1 MKRLILIISAGAV
14 LLCVCFCIFY
24 SKTDAAAAY
33 SLAITFGTIA
43 YHFLMRLII
52 GLVIGLIMENR
63 ADYTKKWYQCREWEK
78 LLYKRIHIKKW
89 KQTMPT
95 YEPDYFD
102 PRKHSWT
109 EIAQAMCQAEVVH
122 EVIIVFSFVP
132 VVFSVWFGAI
142 PVFVITSVLAAAF
155 DLIFVMMQRYNR
167 SRIVKLIQ

>member
-1 MKRLILIISAGAV
+1 MKRLILIITAGSV
-14 LLCVCFCIFY
+14 LLCACFCIFY
-24 SKTDAAAAY
+24 LKTNADAAY

-78 LLYKRIHIKKW
+78 RLYKRIHIKKW

-95 YEPDYFD
+95 YEPDFFD

-122 EVIIVFSFVP
+122 EVIIVFS
-132 VVFSVWFGAI
+132 FGAI

-167 SRIVKLIQ
+167 SRIIKLIP

>member
-1 MKRLILIISAGAV
+1 M
-14 LLCVCFCIFY
+14 
-24 SKTDAAAAY
+24 
-33 SLAITFGTIA
+33 
-43 YHFLMRLII
+43 
-52 GLVIGLIMENR
+52 VIGLIMENR

-78 LLYKRIHIKKW
+78 RLYKRIHIKKW

-95 YEPDYFD
+95 YEPDFFD

-132 VVFSVWFGAI
+132 VVFSAWFGAV

-155 DLIFVMMQRYNR
+155 DLIFVMIQRYNR
-167 SRIVKLIQ
+167 SRIIKLIP